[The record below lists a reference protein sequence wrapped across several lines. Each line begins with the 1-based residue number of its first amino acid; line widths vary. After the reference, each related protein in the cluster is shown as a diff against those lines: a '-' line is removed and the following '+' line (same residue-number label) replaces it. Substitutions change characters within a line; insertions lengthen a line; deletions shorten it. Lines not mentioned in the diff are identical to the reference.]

1 MSLRPRWKEDDC
13 LPMILFPVGQ
23 QGEPV
28 TRAAA
33 ATSAAS
39 AGLPAGQLTGEGVQ
53 PTPSPDDQTSAQ
65 PPTPIPEQAFR
76 FTWLD
81 LVQDSVNS
89 WPYEG
94 GSGHS
99 VAQAPRSLLITS

>member
-65 PPTPIPEQAFR
+65 PPTPIPAQAFR
-76 FTWLD
+76 FTWLNLDD
-81 LVQDSVNS
+81 LHWADEATCDLLV
-89 WPYEG
+89 
-94 GSGHS
+94 H
-99 VAQAPRSLLITS
+99 VARR